1 MIFMSGGD
9 QTPVMMVCG
18 FSDGPGQGVA
28 APDSPGRGGAGG
40 FGAGLW
46 VLAFLLHIS
55 GQQWKEG
62 D

>member
-1 MIFMSGGD
+1 
-9 QTPVMMVCG
+9 MMVCG